1 MSRVQVCQQG
11 PDRGADAGEHLHLHP
26 RDREDPLPCPPD
38 PVSARLVLQE
48 PVQVAQEGVQ
58 DHPANT
64 LPLGAFGQGK
74 NVITIRTNFNFKKYF
89 SYV

>member
-1 MSRVQVCQQG
+1 MFRSDLKNIFSSASVQVCQQG

-26 RDREDPLPCPPD
+26 RDREDPVPCPPD
-38 PVSARLVLQE
+38 PVSPRLVLQE

-64 LPLGAFGQGK
+64 LPIGPLGQGK
-74 NVITIRTNFNFKKYF
+74 NENSLI
-89 SYV
+89 